1 MKVQERVAWNLRR
14 LRVERGLSQEKLA
27 IDAEL
32 ERRHVGAIE
41 RAEENPTVAT
51 LDRLAAILGVDVVEL
66 LVRPRPGAKAPHG
79 LRPGRRKT
87 K

>member
-1 MKVQERVAWNLRR
+1 MKVQERIAWNLRR
-14 LRVERGLSQEKLA
+14 LRVERALSQEKLA
-27 IDAEL
+27 VDAEL

-51 LDRLAAILGVDVVEL
+51 LDRLAAVLGVDVVEL
-66 LVRPRPGAKAPHG
+66 FVRPRPGAKAPNG

>member
-51 LDRLAAILGVDVVEL
+51 LDRLATVLGVDVVEL
-66 LVRPRPGAKAPHG
+66 LGRPKPGTRAPRG